1 MSFFIG
7 TIWRNVSLQSLAH
20 QWILWSEWQQLR
32 MRVQTADK
40 NISIIHTTTVHQ
52 LTSWEVKSCIFAMNK
67 SIKIFE
73 SIHFFF
79 YSDKVALSESGEKYA
94 QIKHRLKSNTVLNK
108 YVTLQEVNWTRD
120 MWITCRLLWFV
131 IFLDSHCILSKWWNC
146 TFLQVGFCIFTFWV
160 NDSYKPL
167 SCRYRAEVL
176 FTEKCLYCKSETR
189 VIKVTVKLFLNNTDL
204 YNYFLSK
211 HFSYHYMAKT
221 QCKRLHRVNIQQ

>member
-1 MSFFIG
+1 MDP
-7 TIWRNVSLQSLAH
+7 L
-20 QWILWSEWQQLR
+20 EWMAVIR

-40 NISIIHTTTVHQ
+40 NISIIHTTTVDQ

-131 IFLDSHCILSKWWNC
+131 IFLDSHCISEQVMELYISPSR
-146 TFLQVGFCIFTFWV
+146 FLHFTFWV

-189 VIKVTVKLFLNNTDL
+189 VIKVTVKQFLNNTDL

-211 HFSYHYMAKT
+211 HFSYHYMAK

>member
-1 MSFFIG
+1 MDP
-7 TIWRNVSLQSLAH
+7 L
-20 QWILWSEWQQLR
+20 EWMAAIR
-32 MRVQTADK
+32 MRVHTADK

-73 SIHFFF
+73 SIIFFF

-108 YVTLQEVNWTRD
+108 YFTLQEVNWTRD
-120 MWITCRLLWFV
+120 MWITCRLLWFYHL
-131 IFLDSHCILSKWWNC
+131 FGLSLHFWASDGIVHFSNKS
-146 TFLQVGFCIFTFWV
+146 VSAYFTFWV
-160 NDSYKPL
+160 NDSFKPL

-176 FTEKCLYCKSETR
+176 FTEKWLYCKSETQ
-189 VIKVTVKLFLNNTDL
+189 VIKVTVKLFWNNTDL

-211 HFSYHYMAKT
+211 HFSYHYMAK